1 MNKIISVCRILQ
13 KFLAA
18 ASYWHDPYDEERYR
32 KGSTFLALINNENTI
47 NEQYKRNL
55 MSLKKLVLVKLL
67 TDEVIVPND
76 SAWFGF
82 FGKDENGAAVIVSL
96 EESELYKQDKIGL
109 KQMNKEKKLKFIGSV
124 TTHFNFDELWFRNN
138 IIKFLKEVY

>member
-1 MNKIISVCRILQ
+1 MCRILQ

-82 FGKDENGAAVIVSL
+82 FGKDKNGAAIIVPL

-109 KQMNKEKKLKFIGSV
+109 RQMNKEKKLKFIGSV
-124 TTHFNFDELWFRNN
+124 TTHFNFDELWFQNN